1 VTQEHY
7 IIRGGIPGRE
17 RLRILS
23 RVFRPTTRALLERA
37 GIQPGMTVL
46 DFACGGGD
54 VTADLA
60 EMVGPTGRAIGSDRD
75 GVEIAM
81 AREECNARGIANIEF
96 RQTDLLT
103 GEADAS
109 YDLIYA
115 RFILTHLPD
124 PAACL
129 TEIYRVLRP
138 GGVLV
143 VEDIDMAP
151 QFCVPES
158 PAFDRSVS
166 LYIESARRRGC
177 DANIGR
183 RVPHLLS
190 EAGFTALNV
199 SIFQPAAL
207 EGELKLIQPITFE
220 NIAQA
225 ALAEGLSTEA
235 ENESILNELY
245 RLAHDPNTLI
255 ALPRIVQVF
264 GTRPAA

>member
-1 VTQEHY
+1 MTQEHY

-23 RVFRPTTRALLERA
+23 RVFRPTTRALLDRA

-46 DFACGGGD
+46 DFACGSGD

-60 EMVGPTGRAIGSDRD
+60 EMVGPTGRAIGIDLDDVKIALARD
-75 GVEIAM
+75 EFA
-81 AREECNARGIANIEF
+81 ARGIENIEF
-96 RQTDLLT
+96 RQTELLA
-103 GEADAS
+103 GEADAT

-129 TEIYRVLRP
+129 ADLRRVLRP
-138 GGVLV
+138 GGTLV
-143 VEDIDMAP
+143 VEDIDMAA

-158 PAFDRSVS
+158 PVFDRSVF
-166 LYIESARRRGC
+166 LYIESAKRRGC

-183 RVPHLLS
+183 RLPHLLAG
-190 EAGFTALNV
+190 AGFNGLNISV
-199 SIFQPAAL
+199 FQPAAL

-235 ENESILNELY
+235 ENESILRELY
-245 RLAHDPNTLI
+245 RLANDPDTFLS
-255 ALPRIVQVF
+255 LPRIVQVF